1 MASPWNGRQVL
12 VTGGTGFMGSFL
24 VERLLEEGARVR
36 VPVRAENFRALSDK
50 RGKVEWV
57 KGDLRDGEYCGEILK
72 GIETVFH
79 VASCRRNV
87 EYHQKKC
94 SDVATENVRMT
105 TAMIDGLKSL
115 DKKALPHVT
124 FVSTANIPPTLDV
137 LALAQS
143 EHVNGYTLGKALCEA
158 LWFLASR
165 QMGFSLLTVRPVGT
179 YGPRDTFVDDGNVI
193 PSLFVRARD
202 AKDALTVWGSGE
214 QERAFLYIEDFID
227 AVLKFHEKDV
237 QGIQYVTSGDVVSVR
252 ELATLIRDLVRPGL
266 PIVFDTE
273 KPEGLR
279 VIPLLPAHA
288 CLRDIAWTPIA
299 QGLRST
305 FASWQASSER

>member
-1 MASPWNGRQVL
+1 MISSWKGRHVL

-24 VERLLEEGARVR
+24 VEKLLAEGADIR
-36 VPVRAENFRALSDK
+36 VPVRSENFRSLSQK
-50 RGKVEWV
+50 RAKVEWV
-57 KGDLRDGEYCGEILK
+57 KGDLRDGEYCSKILK
-72 GIETVFH
+72 DIDAVFH

-87 EYHQKKC
+87 EYHEKKC

-105 TAMIDGLKSL
+105 TALIDGLKSL
-115 DKKALPHVT
+115 DTQALPHVT

-143 EHVNGYTLGKALCEA
+143 EHTNGYTLGKALCEA

-165 QMGFSLLTVRPVGT
+165 QMGFELLTVRPVGS
-179 YGPRDTFVDDGNVI
+179 YGPRDTFADDGNVI

-202 AKDALTVWGSGE
+202 AKDVLKVWGSGE
-214 QERAFLYIEDFID
+214 QERAFLYIEDFVT
-227 AVLKFHEKDV
+227 AVISLLEAGAS
-237 QGIQYVTSGDVVSVR
+237 GIQYVTSGDVVSVK
-252 ELATLIRDLVRPGL
+252 ELATLIRDLAHPGL

-279 VIPLLPAHA
+279 VIPLLPAHP
-288 CLRDIAWTPIA
+288 CLKEVRWTPIA
-299 QGLRST
+299 EGLQKT
-305 FASWQASSER
+305 FTAWQSSAQR